1 MEKIAFIVERLNQA
15 PFKKDISTMAE
26 LDSKAGFELL
36 DIMCEIVLNIDPE
49 HEGILK
55 EPVEFRARRI
65 MQFLT
70 VMKFA
75 IPQDQYDDFHSL
87 LLNGDKEILY
97 TVMYWCLQRFEH
109 LQKRAYLAKFLMPV
123 EIPAEFMNEDLI
135 LELSQTLK
143 DLQVDFKEVHKTYE
157 QVRSTGVRPA
167 DLKAEIAQLEQERSQ
182 LNNKIMKMKR
192 DVDVDEDKF
201 KE

>member
-55 EPVEFRARRI
+55 EPIEFRARRI

-75 IPQDQYDDFHSL
+75 IPQDQYDDFLSL

-97 TVMYWCLQRFEH
+97 TVMFWCLQRFEH

-143 DLQVDFKEVHKTYE
+143 DLQVDFKEVSKL
-157 QVRSTGVRPA
+157 A
-167 DLKAEIAQLEQERSQ
+167 
-182 LNNKIMKMKR
+182 
-192 DVDVDEDKF
+192 
-201 KE
+201 